1 MWKMKKN
8 VPHTRHS
15 YNAFRKDVRSAFL
28 SLSLSK
34 SGLPNTYQILL
45 NTTKNLHR
53 GWLIVS

>member
-45 NTTKNLHR
+45 NTKYH
-53 GWLIVS
+53 